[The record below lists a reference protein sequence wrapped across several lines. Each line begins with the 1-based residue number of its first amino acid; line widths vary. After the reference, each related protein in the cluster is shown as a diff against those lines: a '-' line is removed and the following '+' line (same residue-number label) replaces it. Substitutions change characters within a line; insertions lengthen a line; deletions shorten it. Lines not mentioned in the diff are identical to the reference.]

1 MKDFNTLI
9 LNGEKL
15 NKTSLLEKCNKNQI
29 REAWEDDF
37 WLFIE
42 AWLNP
47 QPYIDVK
54 TSGSTGTPKLIQI
67 NKAKMLASAQLT
79 CAFFNLK
86 ARDTALLCMSA
97 KNIGGMMM
105 IVRALYAQLDLQLV
119 KPQANPLKTLNK
131 SIDFCAMV
139 PYQIQSSLA
148 ENPEQLSL
156 IKHLLIGGGTISS
169 QLEEQ
174 IRLQDIEAYHSFGMT
189 ETISHF
195 ALRKVGFE
203 DYFTCLPGITIEQD
217 SYDTLQVFAPIFGK
231 TPIQTNDIIEKIS
244 TSTFRWK
251 GRLDFAIETG
261 GIKVLPE
268 MIENML
274 AKQIDKRFFIS
285 ALPDEKLNNR
295 VILIIEGKP
304 MQMPSNLFNEL
315 PPYHKPK
322 EVHFVLKFEE
332 TTSGKID
339 RLTTQAKLNL

>member
-1 MKDFNTLI
+1 
-9 LNGEKL
+9 
-15 NKTSLLEKCNKNQI
+15 
-29 REAWEDDF
+29 
-37 WLFIE
+37 
-42 AWLNP
+42 
-47 QPYIDVK
+47 
-54 TSGSTGTPKLIQI
+54 
-67 NKAKMLASAQLT
+67 
-79 CAFFNLK
+79 
-86 ARDTALLCMSA
+86 
-97 KNIGGMMM
+97 
-105 IVRALYAQLDLQLV
+105 
-119 KPQANPLKTLNK
+119 
-131 SIDFCAMV
+131 
-139 PYQIQSSLA
+139 
-148 ENPEQLSL
+148 
-156 IKHLLIGGGTISS
+156 
-169 QLEEQ
+169 
-174 IRLQDIEAYHSFGMT
+174 MT

-203 DYFTCLPGITIEQD
+203 DYFTCLPGITIEQA
-217 SYDTLQVFAPIFGK
+217 SNDTLQVFAPIFEK

-304 MQMPSNLFNEL
+304 MKLPSNVFNEL

-339 RLTTQAKLNL
+339 RLATQAKLNL

>member
-15 NKTSLLEKCNKNQI
+15 NKTSLLERCSTKQI

-47 QPYIDVK
+47 LPYIEVK
-54 TSGSTGTPKLIQI
+54 TSGSTGIPKLIQI
-67 NKAKMLASAQLT
+67 DKVKMLASAQLT
-79 CAFFNLK
+79 CTFFNLK
-86 ARDTALLCMSA
+86 AKDTALLCMSA

-105 IVRALYAQLDLQLV
+105 IVRAFYAKLDLQLI
-119 KPQANPLKTLNK
+119 KPQSNPLKTLNK

-139 PYQIQSSLA
+139 PYQIHTSLT
-148 ENPEQLSL
+148 ENPEQLYL
-156 IKHLLIGGGTISS
+156 IKHLLIGGGTVSS

-174 IRLQDIEAYHSFGMT
+174 IRSKGLKAYHSFGMT

-195 ALRKVGFE
+195 ALRKIGFE
-203 DYFTCLPGITIEQD
+203 DYFTCLPGITIEQA
-217 SYDTLQVFAPIFGK
+217 SNDTLQVFAPIFEK

-295 VILIIEGKP
+295 LILIIEGMP
-304 MQMPSNLFNEL
+304 MQMPSNLFNGL

-339 RLTTQAKLNL
+339 RLATHAKLNI